1 MLQKQPPTPLL
12 YSNYTQTSNNMAL
25 HRTLQPMKNGPRF
38 LASLFPPRRHEE
50 EVQEPAM
57 KMPVHG
63 PAMHSV
69 GSEDGTNAANNIGTG
84 ANHNSNNNSNISDN
98 WMSKIDQTHVLSFVL
113 GLWLAVTVWQAS
125 SKLFRKR
132 RRRNMKPS
140 SAGVGAVPRGT
151 IMTQEQYEARLEQ
164 QRQEYDSMIS
174 ALREE
179 LHEKSVAEN
188 EKALLWRQEKN
199 ILRSRIEEQHRSQRS
214 LLTTEGGGSSVAGTA
229 ATAAAPTADKSSHAI
244 QEEILKKISGLE
256 DKVKFLSNLSDDQQQ
271 GIQEKQDE
279 IEKLQNI
286 LGEMSESMHL
296 DQSSSKKKNRA
307 SHVKIV
313 PDDVQSEL
321 EKQISLRFSN
331 HDQGTE
337 TAEETTAAADDDDD
351 DDDSVLS
358 DEFSDMDSSAA
369 PAPKSRLNGDNKI
382 VLLTSSMPGNLQV
395 SVHQSRIESIFRHG
409 LHLSDTELEVLDG
422 CDAALQS
429 LRNDLFQISGL
440 HAVYPQVFLVAEGDI
455 QFVGDFDAVVEMHD
469 TRVLPERIGLILSE
483 EDKQRRSSSIAE
495 RSESSTLTAKH
506 NAKHVASPTTRRKI
520 AGEGSLISPA
530 SPE

>member
-1 MLQKQPPTPLL
+1 
-12 YSNYTQTSNNMAL
+12 MAL
-25 HRTLQPMKNGPRF
+25 HRNLQPMKKGEPRLPRF
-38 LASLFPPRRHEE
+38 LAPLFPRREE
-50 EVQEPAM
+50 TSKEEM
-57 KMPVHG
+57 LMPVHG
-63 PAMHSV
+63 PAMHSLE
-69 GSEDGTNAANNIGTG
+69 SEDGTDAGNIGP
-84 ANHNSNNNSNISDN
+84 AVNNDSNSSDT
-98 WMSKIDQTHVLSFVL
+98 WMSKIDQSHLISFVF

-140 SAGVGAVPRGT
+140 SSGVGAVPRGT
-151 IMTQEQYEARLEQ
+151 MMTQEQYEARLEQ
-164 QRQEYDSMIS
+164 QRQEYDSMIA

-179 LHEKSVAEN
+179 LHEKSVTEN

-199 ILRSRIEEQHRSQRS
+199 ILRTRIEEQHRSQRS
-214 LLTTEGGGSSVAGTA
+214 LLTTEGSVTGT
-229 ATAAAPTADKSSHAI
+229 APTATAPAADISSNTI
-244 QEEILKKISGLE
+244 QEQILKKISGLE
-256 DKVKFLSNLSDDQQQ
+256 EKVKFLSNLSDDQHQ

-296 DQSSSKKKNRA
+296 DPSSSKKKNRA

-313 PDDVQSEL
+313 PDNVQSEL
-321 EKQISLRFSN
+321 EKQLSLRFSN

-337 TAEETTAAADDDDD
+337 TAEETTAAADDDDED
-351 DDDSVLS
+351 DSDDDSVLS
-358 DEFSDMDSSAA
+358 DEFSDIDSSAA
-369 PAPKSRLNGDNKI
+369 PAPKSRLHGENKI

-395 SVHQSRIESIFRHG
+395 SVHQSRIEAIFRHG

-440 HAVYPQVFLVAEGDI
+440 HAIYPQVFLVAEGDI

-483 EDKQRRSSSIAE
+483 EDEKRRSSSIAE
-495 RSESSTLTAKH
+495 HSESSTLTASQ
-506 NAKHVASPTTRRKI
+506 NAKYVGSPTSRRKI
-520 AGEGSLISPA
+520 AGEGSVTSPA